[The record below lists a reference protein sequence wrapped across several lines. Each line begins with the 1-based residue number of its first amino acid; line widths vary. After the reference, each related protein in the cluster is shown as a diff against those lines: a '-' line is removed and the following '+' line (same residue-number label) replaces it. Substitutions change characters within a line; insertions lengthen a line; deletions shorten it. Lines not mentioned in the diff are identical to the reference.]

1 MDEVLRFFVL
11 RPPELREP
19 QKDAIVL
26 HPSAALA
33 IALEDALAQPNAVAA
48 AHAASGLRSPAAA
61 AREVALRHLAG
72 STLRGFRDLQFS
84 TAIQAFD
91 HAIANAPE
99 DTLSAAANAVKE
111 VFGKTAA
118 ELIADPAFRE
128 ERARLTDMLVCRKLA
143 GRGGG
148 DFRRLEHAGKLFALL
163 TAIADEQGISSPRA
177 FLARTLVIEN
187 APLQLP
193 LRAALLA
200 PGVPQPA
207 SASPVDIDARMAELL
222 ALRRA
227 GRRALEELASALP
240 EHDQGPMEPPVRPGT
255 KGSAKAVSTSSKK
268 RSPKPAQ
275 TPMDARDAAVAPL
288 RLSAEA
294 LAALS
299 KGTTSLLKE
308 LRIDPAAES
317 LPKVASK
324 ITRHLRAVSEEIG
337 ELETVAT
344 GDLQIVRIGSS
355 FYELGHVGAS
365 SAQPAKVLSL
375 PVSHG
380 TLRSVGVADL
390 VVVRQALKRH
400 DRREISHVENVLPG
414 EHKSREHERSRSTE
428 ETTTIEQETT
438 KEEERDQQTAE
449 RFELQRET
457 QSLLHEELS
466 LQVGASMSG
475 SYGPSLE
482 FTTSADF
489 GMVQVKEEATRQASA
504 YAKETTQRAASK
516 ITERVRKEA
525 TLRVTETFQ
534 ETNIHEIDNRG
545 SAEGVT
551 GIYQWIDKVY
561 EAQVFNY
568 GQRMMFDFV
577 VPEPASLLLRA
588 SLSARPLGVAFSKPI
603 PFRKTAA
610 QMDEDNYFVDAQ
622 RYDAQGVE
630 PPPPL
635 FLQVVKTFDGA
646 DDRPDSGSVTKVMEL
661 PLPDGYEARQV
672 TVVVSYNRWTEE
684 GAIDVLLAGSSHRF
698 AKGTD
703 VSWTKSLESPTG
715 AIAIGLKTFRV
726 SLFAATFEFSC
737 QRTARAMDAWRLKTH
752 DLIKQA
758 YLKQLQDYE
767 EKVAAARQEVANEQR
782 GTNPADNRLIERT
795 ELRRLAISMLTAQ
808 HFDAFGAIEK
818 GTFDLPQIDFA
829 AAEEQGSYIRFFEQ
843 AFEWEQM
850 MYVFYP
856 YYWAAKERWR
866 ASVLH
871 RDDDPMFG
879 EFLRAG
885 AARVV
890 LPVRPGFE
898 LALTHFLETGQI
910 WEGGD
915 PPEITSPMYLSIV
928 DEIKERTGAPGV
940 EVPQGDPWEIR
951 VPTTL
956 VALRREPGLPAWSKN
971 ADGTWTEE
979 P

>member
-11 RPPELREP
+11 RPPELKEP
-19 QKDAIVL
+19 QKDAIAL
-26 HPSAALA
+26 RPSAALA
-33 IALEDALAQPNAVAA
+33 KEIEEALAQPDAV
-48 AHAASGLRSPAAA
+48 SA
-61 AREVALRHLAG
+61 ARSMALRHLAG
-72 STLRGFRDLQFS
+72 STLQGFRDLRFS
-84 TAIQAFD
+84 PAIEALDQT
-91 HAIANAPE
+91 IESAPE
-99 DTLSAAANAVKE
+99 DTMSAAANAVKDA
-111 VFGKTAA
+111 FGKTAA
-118 ELIADPAFRE
+118 EITADPAFRE
-128 ERARLTDMLVCRKLA
+128 ESARLTDMLLCRKLA

-148 DFRRLEHAGKLFALL
+148 DFRRLERAGKLLALV
-163 TAIADEQGISSPRA
+163 AAVAGEQLGASPRR
-177 FLARTLVIEN
+177 FLARTLVIER
-187 APLQLP
+187 APLQIKQRPDLLP
-193 LRAALLA
+193 TGVPPPSAGARGEIGARVSALLA
-200 PGVPQPA
+200 V
-207 SASPVDIDARMAELL
+207 
-222 ALRRA
+222 RRA
-227 GRRALEELASALP
+227 GRQALEELVSAPP
-240 EHDQGPMEPPVRPGT
+240 EPDPGPMEPPARPGT
-255 KGSAKAVSTSSKK
+255 KGSPKSNSTSSSK
-268 RSPKPAQ
+268 RSQKLAQ
-275 TPMDARDAAVAPL
+275 TPMATRDAATAPL
-288 RLSAEA
+288 RLSAEG

-299 KGTTSLLKE
+299 PGTASLLKG
-308 LRIDPAAES
+308 LKVDPAADA
-317 LPKVASK
+317 LPRMASR
-324 ITRHLRAVSEEIG
+324 ITRHLRAVAEELG
-337 ELETVAT
+337 DLETADA
-344 GDLQIVRIGSS
+344 GDLRVVRIGSS
-355 FYELGHVGAS
+355 FYELGPIGAPG
-365 SAQPAKVLSL
+365 ARPPKVLSL

-400 DRREISHVENVLPG
+400 ERREISHVENVLPG

-428 ETTTIEQETT
+428 ETTTTERETT
-438 KEEERDQQTAE
+438 KEEERDLETAE
-449 RFELQRET
+449 RFEIQRET

-475 SYGPSLE
+475 SYGPSIE

-504 YAKETTQRAASK
+504 YAKETIQRAATK
-516 ITERVRKEA
+516 ITERVRQET
-525 TLRVTETFQ
+525 TLRMTETFR
-534 ETNIHEIDNRG
+534 EANVHEVDNRG

-551 GIYQWIDKVY
+551 GVYQWIDKVY

-588 SLSARPLGVAFSKPI
+588 LASARPLGVAFSKPI
-603 PFRKTAA
+603 PFVKTAA
-610 QMDEDNYFVDAQ
+610 EIDEDNYFVEAQ

-630 PPPPL
+630 PPPAL
-635 FLQVVKTFDGA
+635 FLDVVKTFDGA
-646 DDRPDSGSVTKVMEL
+646 DDRPDSGSVTKVIEL
-661 PLPDGYEARQV
+661 PLPDGYEARKV
-672 TVVVSYNRWTEE
+672 AVVVSYNRWTED
-684 GAIDVLLAGSSHRF
+684 ASLDVLLAGRSHRF
-698 AKGTD
+698 EKGTE
-703 VSWTKSLESPTG
+703 SWWTKSLDSPTG
-715 AIAIGLKTFRV
+715 AIAIGLKTFRISV
-726 SLFAATFEFSC
+726 FAATFEFSC

-752 DLIKQA
+752 GLIKQA
-758 YLKQLQDYE
+758 YLKQLQDHE

-782 GTNPADNRLIERT
+782 GQNPADNRLIERT
-795 ELRRLAISMLTAQ
+795 ELRRLAISTLTAQ
-808 HFDAFGAIEK
+808 HFDAFGAIET
-818 GTFDLPQIDFA
+818 GAFDLPQIDFA

-856 YYWAAKERWR
+856 YYWASKERWR

-928 DEIKERTGAPGV
+928 DEIKERTGAPGL

-956 VALRREPGLPAWSKN
+956 VALRGEPGLPSWSRS
-971 ADGTWTEE
+971 ADGTWGED